1 MQWRGGVQSSTQM
14 NDICYCM
21 HALSVSGLRRE
32 VLCSLLL
39 LCLLPCYRIDDAVFG
54 KQTGREAKK
63 VVTHHG
69 SVTHRRR
76 GPRQHVSNAA
86 TPPLECA
93 AVCAHTLVFV
103 FQWYHSWNAAVLCL
117 NACLCVLSTNDECW
131 AKTLISYCFLFLQFA
146 KEVVILRL
154 TRMSEGLGGVTH
166 SCCQHSSARMCVC
179 HCQSRLILHI
189 TAKTVALGPFH
200 CTANPASGPRLSSES
215 LNPIIAR
222 LTVIARIR
230 DTLTCLE
237 RMKTST
243 VRGEWMMTW
252 GRDWVGESELWELHE
267 VREQE
272 PNTRYAI
279 SYC

>member
-1 MQWRGGVQSSTQM
+1 MEGGVQSSTQM

-200 CTANPASGPRLSSES
+200 CTANPASGPPAFFWKLKSHNCQADSDSSHTRHPHLFGKNENIYCQRGVNDDLGEGLGWWKWIMRTS
-215 LNPIIAR
+215 WGQRTGAKHTICYIILLN
-222 LTVIARIR
+222 
-230 DTLTCLE
+230 
-237 RMKTST
+237 
-243 VRGEWMMTW
+243 
-252 GRDWVGESELWELHE
+252 
-267 VREQE
+267 
-272 PNTRYAI
+272 
-279 SYC
+279 